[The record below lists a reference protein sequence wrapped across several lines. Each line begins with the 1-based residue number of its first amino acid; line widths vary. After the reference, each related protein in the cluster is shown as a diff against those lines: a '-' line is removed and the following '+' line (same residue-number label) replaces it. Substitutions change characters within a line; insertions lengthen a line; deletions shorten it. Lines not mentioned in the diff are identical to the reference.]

1 MEHVGG
7 KNSIV
12 EVVTSGI
19 SDDNK
24 EYQLVGVSRKNV
36 TVSPVLSVVPHPS
49 AFNPLQIEN
58 TQGKFQKVPKSKI

>member
-1 MEHVGG
+1 MTGSLEHVGG

-36 TVSPVLSVVPHPS
+36 TVSPVLSVVS
-49 AFNPLQIEN
+49 SSQCIQSTAD
-58 TQGKFQKVPKSKI
+58 